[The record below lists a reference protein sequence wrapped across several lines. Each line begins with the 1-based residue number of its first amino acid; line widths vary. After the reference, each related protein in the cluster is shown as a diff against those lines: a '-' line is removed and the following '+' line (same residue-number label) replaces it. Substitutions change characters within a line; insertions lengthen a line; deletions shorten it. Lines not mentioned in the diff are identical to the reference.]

1 LTVARNEPVTI
12 GLPFHNCET
21 TLAYA
26 LQSVFAQ
33 TDPHWQL
40 LLIDDGSTDGSLAI
54 ARQVRDPRVAVISDG
69 VNRGLPYRL
78 NQIAALSQGRYLARM
93 DGDDLMHP
101 DRLRRQRDF
110 LQRHPGVDAVGTPAF
125 IIDARNEVTGRRGDA
140 RFDPSPRAVLERGL
154 FIHPTVMGSRDW
166 FRCHPY
172 DPSYI
177 RAEDRE
183 LWCRAAGKATF
194 ARLNDPLLFYREPQ
208 AVNVGNYL
216 QSCAT
221 DRRILQRYGPDLVGA
236 VRTRT
241 LIARSYLK
249 STCYRT
255 AELSGRASLLVRR
268 RNRMLTP
275 MDQRAATDIVQR
287 ILSTPV
293 PGLRSTVT
301 RWACGVKA

>member
-1 LTVARNEPVTI
+1 MARNEHVTI
-12 GLPFHNCET
+12 GLPFYNCER

-33 TDPHWQL
+33 TDPDWQL
-40 LLIDDGSTDGSLAI
+40 LLVDDGSTDRSLTI
-54 ARQVRDPRVAVISDG
+54 ARQVRDPRVVVISDG

-78 NQIAALSQGRYLARM
+78 NQIAALSQGDYLARM
-93 DGDDLMHP
+93 DADDLMHP
-101 DRLRRQRDF
+101 DRVRRQREF
-110 LQRHPGVDAVGTPAF
+110 LERNPGVDAVGSPAF
-125 IIDARNEVTGRRGDA
+125 IIDARNEVTGCRGDA

-166 FRCHPY
+166 FRSHPY
-172 DPSYI
+172 DPSFV

-194 ARLNDPLLFYREPQ
+194 ARLDDALLFYREPE

-221 DRRILQRYGPDLVGA
+221 DRRIFQQYGPDVVGA
-236 VRTRT
+236 ARTQA
-241 LIARSYLK
+241 LIARSYMK

-255 AELSGRASLLVRR
+255 AGLSGRASLLVRR
-268 RNRMLTP
+268 RNRVLTP
-275 MDQRAATDIVQR
+275 VAHRTATEVVER

-293 PGLRSTVT
+293 PGLDSSFT
-301 RWACGVKA
+301 RCACGAEA

>member
-1 LTVARNEPVTI
+1 MARNEPVTI
-12 GLPFHNCET
+12 GLPFYNCET

-33 TDPHWQL
+33 TDPEWQL
-40 LLIDDGSTDGSLAI
+40 LLVDDGSTDGSLAI
-54 ARQVRDPRVAVISDG
+54 ARQVRDPRVVVISDG

-101 DRLRRQRDF
+101 ERI
-110 LQRHPGVDAVGTPAF
+110 PGVDAVGSPAF
-125 IIDARNEVTGRRGDA
+125 IIDASNEVTGRRGET
-140 RFDPSPRAVLERGL
+140 RFDSSPQSVLEHGL
-154 FIHPTVMGSRDW
+154 FIHPTVMGLRDW
-166 FRCHPY
+166 FRSHPY
-172 DPSYI
+172 DPSFV

-183 LWCRAAGKATF
+183 LWCRAAGTATF
-194 ARLNDPLLFYREPQ
+194 ARLDEALLFYREPE

-221 DRRILQRYGPDLVGA
+221 DRQIFKQYGPDLVGA
-236 VRTRT
+236 ARTRA
-241 LIARSYLK
+241 LVARSFVK

-255 AELSGRASLLVRR
+255 ARVSGRASLLVRR
-268 RNRMLTP
+268 RNRALTP
-275 MDQRAATDIVQR
+275 SDHQAAKEIVDR

-293 PGLRSTVT
+293 PGLCTSLPRS
-301 RWACGVKA
+301 ACRVEA

>member
-1 LTVARNEPVTI
+1 MSRNAPVTI
-12 GLPFHNCET
+12 GLPFHNCER

-33 TDPHWQL
+33 SDPDWQL
-40 LLIDDGSTDGSLAI
+40 LLVNDGSTDGSLTI
-54 ARQVRDPRVAVISDG
+54 ARQVSDPRVVVISDG

-78 NQIAALSQGRYLARM
+78 NQIAALAQGRYLARM

-101 DRLRRQRDF
+101 ERLRRQREF
-110 LQRHPGVDAVGTPAF
+110 LQGNPGVDAVGSPAF
-125 IIDARNEVTGRRGDA
+125 IIDTTNEVTGRRGDA
-140 RFDPSPRAVLERGL
+140 RFDPSPRAVLEHGL

-166 FRCHPY
+166 FRSHPY
-172 DPSYI
+172 DPTFV

-194 ARLNDPLLFYREPQ
+194 ARLEEALLFYREPE

-221 DRRILQRYGPDLVGA
+221 DRRIFQQYGPDVVGIA
-236 VRTRT
+236 RTRA
-241 LIARSYLK
+241 LIARSYMK

-255 AELSGRASLLVRR
+255 AGLSGRASLLVRR
-268 RNRMLTP
+268 RNRALTP
-275 MDQRAATDIVQR
+275 GDHQTATQAVER
-287 ILSTPV
+287 ILRTPV
-293 PGLRSTVT
+293 PGLSSSLT
-301 RWACGVKA
+301 RCTCGVEA

>member
-1 LTVARNEPVTI
+1 MARSEPITI
-12 GLPFHNCET
+12 GLPFHNCEK
-21 TLAYA
+21 TLASA

-33 TDPHWQL
+33 TDPDWQL

-54 ARQVRDPRVAVISDG
+54 ARRVRDPRVVVISDG

-101 DRLRRQRDF
+101 ERLQRQRAF
-110 LQRHPGVDAVGTPAF
+110 LDRNPGVDAVGSPAF

-140 RFDPSPRAVLERGL
+140 RFDPSPRAVLEHGL

-166 FRCHPY
+166 FRSHPY
-172 DPSYI
+172 DPGFV

-194 ARLNDPLLFYREPQ
+194 ARLEDALLFYREPE

-221 DRRILQRYGPDLVGA
+221 DRRIFQQYGPRVVGT
-236 VRTRT
+236 VRTRA
-241 LIARSYLK
+241 LIMRSYMK
-249 STCYRT
+249 STCYCT

-268 RNRMLTP
+268 RNRVLTLL
-275 MDQRAATDIVQR
+275 DHRRATDIVEQ

-293 PGLRSTVT
+293 PGLRSSATP
-301 RWACGVKA
+301 WACGVEA

>member
-1 LTVARNEPVTI
+1 MARNEPVTI
-12 GLPFHNCET
+12 GLPFYNCAK

-33 TDPHWQL
+33 TDPDWQL
-40 LLIDDGSTDGSLAI
+40 LLVDDGSTDGSISI
-54 ARQVRDPRVAVISDG
+54 ARQVRDPRVVVISDRL
-69 VNRGLPYRL
+69 NRGLPYRL
-78 NQIAALSQGRYLARM
+78 NQIAALSEGRYLARM

-101 DRLRRQRDF
+101 DRLRRQREF
-110 LQRHPGVDAVGTPAF
+110 LRRNPAVDAVGSPAF

-140 RFDPSPRAVLERGL
+140 RFDPSPRAILEHGL
-154 FIHPTVMGSRDW
+154 FIHPTVTGSRDW
-166 FRCHPY
+166 FRAHPY
-172 DPSYI
+172 DPTFV

-183 LWCRAAGKATF
+183 LWCRASGKATF
-194 ARLNDPLLFYREPQ
+194 ARLDEALLFYREPD

-221 DRRILQRYGPDLVGA
+221 DRRIIHRYGPEVVGA
-236 VRTRT
+236 ARTRA

-255 AELSGRASLLVRR
+255 AGLSGSARVLVRR
-268 RNRMLTP
+268 RNRALTP
-275 MDQRAATDIVQR
+275 ADHRAATEIVRR

-293 PGLRSTVT
+293 PGLDASLTRS
-301 RWACGVKA
+301 ACAVEA